1 MQARNS
7 TPLHAPK
14 EPSIRE
20 QLTAEIEHTPDRIL
34 PILLE
39 FLLFLKSRSSLGKQ
53 SPPSTG
59 ASILAA
65 LEKIGPWEGDDFEE
79 CLELV
84 HRSRSRVYLTD
95 DDWEDET
102 SVESWYSPVIEM

>member
-7 TPLHAPK
+7 TPLHASK
-14 EPSIRE
+14 ELSIRE
-20 QLTAEIEHTPDRIL
+20 QLTEELEQTPDRIL

-39 FLLFLKSRSSLGKQ
+39 FLLFLKSRSSFAKQ

-65 LEKIGPWEGDDFEE
+65 LDKNWPLGRRR
-79 CLELV
+79 L
-84 HRSRSRVYLTD
+84 
-95 DDWEDET
+95 
-102 SVESWYSPVIEM
+102 